1 MKFLVAVDG
10 SEESEAAL
18 EYAVEMA
25 LAADADLDVVH
36 AVTPRI
42 YTEDD
47 RKLIEDMSEAEQR
60 SEDVLEEAR
69 DHAEE
74 LGYDAGVRTESLYG
88 DPVEVI
94 TSYSDGYDCLYV
106 GHRGLS
112 QQYNQ
117 AMGSVARELIAR
129 SPTSVTVVR

>member
-10 SEESEAAL
+10 SDESERAL

-25 LAADADLDVVH
+25 SAADASLDVVH

-42 YTEDD
+42 YTEDN
-47 RKLIEDMSEAEQR
+47 RKIIEDMSDAEDR
-60 SEDVLEEAR
+60 SEDVLEDAR
-69 DHAEE
+69 SLAREHGFEGE
-74 LGYDAGVRTESLYG
+74 VRTESLYG

-94 TSYSDGYDCLYV
+94 SSFSEDYTCLYV

-112 QQYNQ
+112 KQYNQ

>member
-10 SEESEAAL
+10 SEESESAL

-25 LAADADLDVVH
+25 SAADASLDVVH

-42 YTEDD
+42 YTEDN
-47 RKLIEDMSEAEQR
+47 RKIIEDMSEAEER
-60 SEDVLEEAR
+60 SEDVLEDAR
-69 DHAEE
+69 SLAEE
-74 LGYDAGVRTESLYG
+74 QGYEESVRTESLYG

-94 TSYSDGYDCLYV
+94 SQYSEDYDCLYV
-106 GHRGLS
+106 GHRGMS
-112 QQYNQ
+112 KQYSQ

-129 SPTSVTVVR
+129 SPVSVTVVR

>member
-18 EYAVEMA
+18 EYAVDMA

-42 YTEDD
+42 YTEED

-60 SEDVLEEAR
+60 SEDVLEDAR
-69 DHAEE
+69 SLAEE

-94 TSYSDGYDCLYV
+94 SNYSEGYDCLYV

-117 AMGSVARELIAR
+117 AMGSVAREILAR
-129 SPTSVTVVR
+129 APTSVTVVR

>member
-10 SEESEAAL
+10 SDESEDAL
-18 EYAVEMA
+18 KFAVEMA
-25 LAADADLDVVH
+25 SAASADLDVVH

-42 YTEDD
+42 YTEEGQ
-47 RKLIEDMSEAEQR
+47 KIIEDMSDAEKR
-60 SEDVLEEAR
+60 SEEVLKSAR
-69 DHAEE
+69 AEAEE
-74 LGYDAGVRTESLYG
+74 LGYEGEMRTESLYG

-94 TSYSDGYDCLYV
+94 SSFSEDYDCLYV

-112 QQYNQ
+112 KQYNQ